1 MLKIWK
7 TDGAKEF
14 CSHELESVVAE
25 KGIKHQISLPYAHPQ
40 QGVAE
45 RVNRTLMTKVC
56 ALMNQSGL
64 PKKYWP
70 YAMNHAVHLHN
81 LLSTTANRGNLSPHM
96 KWTGSRGDTSML
108 RVWGCMVQYRPT
120 SATIGKFTHRARYG
134 VHLGLSHEYKGWLI
148 LDIDTNQIVP
158 ARDILFYEQLTL
170 KQWIK
175 DERHH
180 VARAH
185 GNTGRSFASPE
196 DEAAAAA
203 FDSDL
208 ANEHPG
214 LSPRPC
220 DDDDDDNDDAPALGP
235 LRSTN
240 VSDLQ
245 LLGLHTSVTT
255 LTLTVEPKNPQ
266 QALTGP
272 HAKEW
277 HAAMDAELKAL
288 ESRDTWVVRHGIDFD
303 QTFAPVG
310 RHTSVRILLAV
321 FICTCGCNHLRGAA
335 THLRGR
341 RPQGLSAEEI
351 SLRDKASAASLA
363 AAPAQNPPRNRLQA
377 AAARPGIVPPPL
389 HGDYILL
396 TVYVNDLLYTGTCN
410 KFLNQFEENLA
421 QRVDI
426 TINHNVTQF
435 LGLNITYASEA
446 IHLSTSKYAEQLGE
460 RFNISPAPLS
470 TPYRNPS
477 TNYKPDNKPLS
488 PAGLQMYHQTLGCL
502 LFASVTCRP
511 DLSYISSQ
519 LTQYSRKPVAENQL
533 DLERALQYFIST
545 PDFALSYSTQT
556 TTSFNLNGYVDADH
570 AADPTNRRSRTGFVF
585 RLEPTRPISWNSQ
598 KQEPVAVSSAE
609 AEYIAA
615 TAAVRE

>member
-1 MLKIWK
+1 
-7 TDGAKEF
+7 
-14 CSHELESVVAE
+14 
-25 KGIKHQISLPYAHPQ
+25 
-40 QGVAE
+40 
-45 RVNRTLMTKVC
+45 
-56 ALMNQSGL
+56 MNQSGL

-235 LRSTN
+235 LRCHDQSSRPAHE
-240 VSDLQ
+240 SDDDD
-245 LLGLHTSVTT
+245 
-255 LTLTVEPKNPQ
+255 
-266 QALTGP
+266 
-272 HAKEW
+272 
-277 HAAMDAELKAL
+277 M
-288 ESRDTWVVRHGIDFD
+288 
-303 QTFAPVG
+303 
-310 RHTSVRILLAV
+310 
-321 FICTCGCNHLRGAA
+321 
-335 THLRGR
+335 
-341 RPQGLSAEEI
+341 GLSAEEI